1 MPQGDWLPHWRR
13 MYAFAL
19 VLATTPTLGLAEEID
34 LERLMASMA
43 KPRQRHATFIE
54 ERRVGALTEPLRT
67 SGKLE
72 YRAPSW
78 FARYT
83 EAPVEER
90 LIVDDDSLVIERPT
104 EGVRRSLDLASQ
116 PELRAIV
123 EAIRAPLSGD
133 TTTLRTQFDVTISGD
148 DRSWRLDLR
157 PRAAEARALIL
168 GIVLEGAGDEVL
180 AIETFEANGDSA
192 HMRITPVRP

>member
-1 MPQGDWLPHWRR
+1 MARGERLALRR
-13 MYAFAL
+13 GLCAVALLLGFAPAYG
-19 VLATTPTLGLAEEID
+19 VADEMD

-43 KPRQRHATFIE
+43 KPRQRHATFVE

-67 SGKLE
+67 SGRLE

-90 LIVDDDSLVIERPT
+90 LVVDNDSLLIERPA
-104 EGVRRSLDLASQ
+104 EGVRRSLDLAGQ

-133 TTTLRTQFDVTISGD
+133 TTTLRAQFDVALSGD

-157 PRAAEARALIL
+157 PRTAEARALIL
-168 GIVLEGAGDEVL
+168 GVVLEGAGDEVL

-192 HMRITPVRP
+192 HMRITPIRP